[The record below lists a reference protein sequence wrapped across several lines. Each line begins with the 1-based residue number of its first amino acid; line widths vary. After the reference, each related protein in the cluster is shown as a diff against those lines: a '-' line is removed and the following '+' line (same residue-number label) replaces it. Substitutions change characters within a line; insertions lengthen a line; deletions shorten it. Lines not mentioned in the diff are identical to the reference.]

1 MGHRRSSDPM
11 LLWPWYWCRLLATAP
26 IQSVAWELP
35 YAKDAALKRKKKM
48 LFPNGHILRSWGIRS
63 LTWDFGEDRSQPIR
77 DLKAVLRV
85 SLGINQ
91 AGVNSLLCFPVHTW
105 LRRWLWGSGV
115 AGTVRN
121 GLRACQAVAIPH
133 LVLGSFPLALQ
144 RINRS
149 SSTFSSDLVS
159 PGFCFVPVW
168 SLQKKYTEKSNS
180 PCLCSIPWSQL
191 LFSFFL
197 FLGPHPWHMEV
208 PRLEAEYL
216 KQSCSCLP
224 TPQPHRI
231 QAGSAAYTT
240 AHSNTSPS
248 TSKARDGTRILM
260 HTSWVLNL
268 LRHSGNSV
276 IFIFVYSISEEF
288 CPPYLVL
295 QKCHLLYKL
304 SKSCF

>member
-1 MGHRRSSDPM
+1 MPRM
-11 LLWPWYWCRLLATAP
+11 QPWK
-26 IQSVAWELP
+26 E
-35 YAKDAALKRKKKM
+35 KKM
-48 LFPNGHILRSWGIRS
+48 LFPNGHIQRSWGIRS

-180 PCLCSIPWSQL
+180 PRLCSIPWSQL

-260 HTSWVLNL
+260 QVGFLTCWATVGTL
-268 LRHSGNSV
+268 LFLSLYTAFQRNSV
-276 IFIFVYSISEEF
+276 PHIWLCRNAIYYINFLKVVFNGCILF
-288 CPPYLVL
+288 CE
-295 QKCHLLYKL
+295 
-304 SKSCF
+304 